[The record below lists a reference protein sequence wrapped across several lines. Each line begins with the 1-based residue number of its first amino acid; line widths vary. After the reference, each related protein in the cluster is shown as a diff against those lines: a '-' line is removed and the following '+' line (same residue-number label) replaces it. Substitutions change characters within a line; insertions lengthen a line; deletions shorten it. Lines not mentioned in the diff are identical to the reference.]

1 MAQTITFSKVGD
13 AYEAT
18 FEAGSN
24 FALHIER
31 AEAGLLSMGI
41 TSVEG
46 TDYANVEDFPERAR
60 YMRVF
65 DYEFAGIVFP
75 KYIKVTS
82 ATQPTSAAVTF
93 AE

>member
-13 AYEAT
+13 AYETTFTAT
-18 FEAGSN
+18 GD

-31 AEAGLLSMGI
+31 PEAGPLSMGV
-41 TSVEG
+41 TSVQG
-46 TDYANVEDFPERAR
+46 SDYELVEDFPERAR

-65 DYEFAGIVFP
+65 DYEFEGTVFP

-82 ATQPTSAAVTF
+82 ATMPTSAAVTF

>member
-18 FEAGSN
+18 FKATGD

-31 AEAGLLSMGI
+31 PEAGPLGMGI

-65 DYEFAGIVFP
+65 DYDFSAVVYP

-82 ATQPTSAAVTF
+82 ATQPTSAG
-93 AE
+93 